1 MNASI
6 TLTVRLLLNLVS
18 MDVPTLTLVV
28 NAQAVRLSLLQN
40 VAECIW
46 NSSAIQAAVTADQ
59 SQENIG
65 LLQKVQNSTA
75 NVARVENI

>member
-28 NAQAVRLSLLQN
+28 NAQAVRLNLLQN